1 MQGEKAGRGI
11 LLLCCLQVVLGFRH
25 SSVLIGG
32 HASGRFALLA
42 RSKPVAASAA
52 LPRMQ
57 QQQDRPDL
65 SAEEVR
71 LLERRM
77 GEGGRFTQK
86 QMFREEVRLLERRMG
101 E

>member
-1 MQGEKAGRGI
+1 MYETKLSNYA
-11 LLLCCLQVVLGFRH
+11 CQVALGFRH

-65 SAEEVR
+65 SAEEVPA
-71 LLERRM
+71 LNTESERVRAHM
-77 GEGGRFTQK
+77 GLKHPT
-86 QMFREEVRLLERRMG
+86 
-101 E
+101 